1 VVELEEHLLADG
13 TGIRHLQAVEPGGAI
28 GETALR
34 RGYGDPVADKVER
47 ELPRYAMDGMTLWH
61 ERS

>member
-13 TGIRHLQAVEPGGAI
+13 AGIRHFEAVEPGGTV

-34 RGYGDPVADKVER
+34 RGDGDPVADKVQR

-61 ERS
+61 DRS